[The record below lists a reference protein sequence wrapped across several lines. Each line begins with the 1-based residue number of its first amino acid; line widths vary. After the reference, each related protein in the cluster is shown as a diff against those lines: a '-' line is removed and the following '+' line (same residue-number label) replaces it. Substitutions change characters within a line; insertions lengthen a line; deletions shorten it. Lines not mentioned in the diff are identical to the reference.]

1 MKDLISR
8 CSLENGIMDS
18 FSNIKITNAFFAN
31 NMLTVA
37 LSDGRIVFFPCAEMA
52 WLVNAAP
59 EQQQDFEIEPD
70 GYGVWWSG
78 LDDGI
83 ALHHIL
89 SPASVSAPSARADR
103 VAALH

>member
-1 MKDLISR
+1 
-8 CSLENGIMDS
+8 MDS
-18 FSNIKITNAFFAN
+18 FPNIQITNAFFAN

-52 WLVNAAP
+52 WLVNATP
-59 EQQQDFEIEPD
+59 EQQQNFSIESD
-70 GYGVWWSG
+70 GYGVWWQE

-89 SPASVSAPSARADR
+89 SPASVASKQTRSESAGAMD
-103 VAALH
+103 

>member
-1 MKDLISR
+1 MASPMPNL
-8 CSLENGIMDS
+8 
-18 FSNIKITNAFFAN
+18 KITNAFFAN

-52 WLVNAAP
+52 WLVNASP
-59 EQQQDFEIEPD
+59 EQQQDFNIESD
-70 GYGVWWSG
+70 GYGVWWAE

-89 SPASVSAPSARADR
+89 SSASVALPQARSESA
-103 VAALH
+103 VAMS